1 MAYSSLTP
9 RLVRYQVE
17 KELGLPKDALEVPK
31 YKEILK
37 CAINDAMV
45 CAFLPL
51 VPRQCAHDGAVLP
64 KYCPSNLNCHQKHVR
79 ADTRLAKAEVLRCRS
94 LPGQR

>member
-17 KELGLPKDALEVPK
+17 KELGHPKDALEVPK
-31 YKEILK
+31 YKGIIK

-51 VPRQCAHDGAVLP
+51 VP
-64 KYCPSNLNCHQKHVR
+64 
-79 ADTRLAKAEVLRCRS
+79 
-94 LPGQR
+94 